1 MHRLFGLLTLET
13 LVLIISLFL
22 LAYVKKN
29 ELGKL
34 FQYIAA
40 SVSIFIAILMIGSIF
55 TCCMPC
61 YKMGGGKGSCGP
73 MMNECRM
80 GGTGRMGCQSNKMD
94 CKMDGGKE
102 DCCMMEGNMGNM
114 HCDEKEIMIEV
125 EDGGSNNDT
134 IEKKVIIKKS
144 R

>member
-13 LVLIISLFL
+13 FVLILSLFL
-22 LAYVKKN
+22 LAWVKKN

-40 SVSIFIAILMIGSIF
+40 SVSIFIAILMVGSVF

-61 YKMGGGKGSCGP
+61 YRMGGGKGHCGP

-80 GGTGRMGCQSNKMD
+80 GGTGQMGCQSQNMKCGPD
-94 CKMDGGKE
+94 KRC
-102 DCCMMEGNMGNM
+102 MGNM
-114 HCDEKEIMIEV
+114 DDKCSMSEEKEIIINI
-125 EDGGSNNDT
+125 DDT
-134 IEKKVIIKKS
+134 EGDTVEKKVIIKKTK
-144 R
+144 